1 MANWRQL
8 SATMFGAIGG
18 MKYFG
23 ELVGVGVGEIGGH
36 EIFWR
41 ACGGCN
47 IFEGSQGASKKHFGI
62 FYLKYLCQYYG
73 MTLKG
78 RGPLSHN
85 Y

>member
-8 SATMFGAIGG
+8 SATMFGA
-18 MKYFG
+18 
-23 ELVGVGVGEIGGH
+23 IGGH